1 MLESSVGSMLSSEIK
16 VNICNLLI
24 QHFFDV
30 LDICKEE
37 DICNEEDMVDDRPK
51 KFVIDVLVLLANES
65 TKVSTDNDN
74 STSAVND
81 KLGK

>member
-16 VNICNLLI
+16 ENICNLLI
-24 QHFFDV
+24 QHFG
-30 LDICKEE
+30 
-37 DICNEEDMVDDRPK
+37 NEEDMVDDRPK